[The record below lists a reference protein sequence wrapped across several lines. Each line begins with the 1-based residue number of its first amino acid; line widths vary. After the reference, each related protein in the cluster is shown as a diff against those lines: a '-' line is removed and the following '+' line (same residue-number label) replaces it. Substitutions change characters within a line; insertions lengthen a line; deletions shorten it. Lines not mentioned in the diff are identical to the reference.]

1 MMSSVLPSL
10 ILRPRGPPICGI
22 HWLRIVHVHVSVRVC
37 VCVHI
42 QEFPSSQGTYRSSQ
56 LQEMGSMLLETPQL

>member
-1 MMSSVLPSL
+1 MMSSVLLPSL

-22 HWLRIVHVHVSVRVC
+22 HWLRIVRVHVRVR

-42 QEFPSSQGTYRSSQ
+42 QEFPPSQGTYRSSQ